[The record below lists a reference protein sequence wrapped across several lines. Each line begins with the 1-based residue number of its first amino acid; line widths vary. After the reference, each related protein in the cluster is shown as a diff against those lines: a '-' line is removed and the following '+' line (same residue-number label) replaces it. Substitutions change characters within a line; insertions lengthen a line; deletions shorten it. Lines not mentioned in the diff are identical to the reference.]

1 MHNFDLDLSIV
12 VPVYNEEESLHTLHD
27 EISEALRE
35 TSIDYEVIY
44 VDDGSSDESVKIIKS
59 LHAADPRVVLIR
71 FRRNYGQTAGFA
83 AGFDHASGRV
93 VITLDAD
100 GQNDPADIPIMM
112 QKLDD
117 SGADVVN
124 GWRINRQDG
133 FLLRKLPSKIANWT
147 IATFSGV
154 KLHDRGCS
162 MRAFKHEV
170 IEDLR
175 LYGEMHRFIPEL
187 VNNAGFTM
195 VEVPVNHRPRVAGVS
210 KYGISRTFRVLL
222 DLVTVL
228 FLRSY
233 ADRPMHILGGIGF
246 LSCLGGMSIVT
257 LLGARKIYFGII
269 DGFIGFKEYNIGS
282 RPTFLLGILA
292 IILGVQF
299 LVTGLVAELV
309 VRTYYESQ
317 NKTVYKVKEL
327 IGKEPD
333 QEQKE
338 PL

>member
-1 MHNFDLDLSIV
+1 MQYYDLDLSIV
-12 VPVYNEEESLHTLHD
+12 IPVYNEEESLNSLHT
-27 EISEALRE
+27 EITAALKD
-35 TSIDYEVIY
+35 SNFDYEVIY
-44 VDDGSSDESVKIIKS
+44 VDDGSKDRSVEIIRE
-59 LHAADPRVVLIR
+59 LHAEDPRVVLVS

-83 AGFDHASGRV
+83 AGFDHAAGRV

-112 QKLDD
+112 QKLEE
-117 SGADVVN
+117 SNADVVN

-147 IATFSGV
+147 IASFSGV

-162 MRAFKHEV
+162 MRAFKNEV
-170 IEDLR
+170 VSELR

-187 VNNAGFTM
+187 VNNAGFSM
-195 VEVPVNHRPRVAGVS
+195 VEVPVNHRPRMAGES

-233 ADRPMHILGGIGF
+233 ADRPMHFLGWIGF
-246 LSCLGGMSIVT
+246 LSGIGGFSIVSI
-257 LLGARKIYFGII
+257 LALRKIYFGLV
-269 DGFIGFKEYNIGS
+269 DGLEGFQAYSIGS

-299 LVTGLVAELV
+299 LVTGIVAELV

-317 NKTVYKVKEL
+317 NKTVYKIRHLV
-327 IGKEPD
+327 GKEPA
-333 QEQKE
+333 E
-338 PL
+338 PETELS

>member
-1 MHNFDLDLSIV
+1 MHYYDLDLSIV
-12 VPVYNEEESLHTLHD
+12 IPVYNEEESLHSLHA
-27 EISEALRE
+27 EITAALKD
-35 TSIDYEVIY
+35 TAIDYEVIY
-44 VDDGSSDESVKIIKS
+44 VDDGSKDRSVEIIKE
-59 LHAADPRVVLIR
+59 LHADDPRVILVS

-83 AGFDHASGRV
+83 AGFDNASGRV

-100 GQNDPADIPIMM
+100 GQNDPADIPTMM
-112 QKLDD
+112 EKLDE

-147 IATFSGV
+147 IASFSGV

-162 MRAFKHEV
+162 MRAFKNEV
-170 IEDLR
+170 VSELR

-187 VNNAGFTM
+187 VNNAGFSM
-195 VEVPVNHRPRVAGVS
+195 VEVPVNHRPRMAGES

-233 ADRPMHILGGIGF
+233 ADRPMHFLGWIGFVSGLGGF
-246 LSCLGGMSIVT
+246 SIISI
-257 LLGARKIYFGII
+257 LGARKIYFGLVG
-269 DGFIGFKEYNIGS
+269 GFIAFKEYNIGS

-299 LVTGLVAELV
+299 LVTGIVAELV

-317 NKTVYKVKEL
+317 NKTVYKVKQMV
-327 IGKEPD
+327 GKDPASPKAETG
-333 QEQKE
+333 
-338 PL
+338 